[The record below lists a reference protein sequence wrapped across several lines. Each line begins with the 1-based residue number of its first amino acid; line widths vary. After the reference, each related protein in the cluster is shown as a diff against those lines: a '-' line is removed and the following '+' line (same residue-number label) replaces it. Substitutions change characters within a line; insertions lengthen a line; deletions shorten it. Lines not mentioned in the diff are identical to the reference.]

1 MKRRSTPQP
10 LTRVDVWHLENVLF
24 KLYRTIQSCVETVD
38 SVSLGLF
45 DLHDSISWI
54 DKDTLITEFFEK
66 PQYYEYGSQSVVDL
80 TEGTFI
86 RLRNFIIETQD
97 LGLAID
103 LTEQELNLHAFVI
116 FLHNLNDTLQGCLSS
131 IPYLEMLRDFRYEI
145 YKWACFYANR
155 IGSTI
160 DQEMGSR
167 KDDTYLIA
175 ENLDSL
181 HIKYRGQDRRPVTI
195 TDITDEE
202 AAFDLSDY
210 FIARY
215 DKSRI
220 LRIYK
225 HISVLAYEQSD
236 LYISKIISIIAYA
249 HYQGLLSCSY
259 ARTIRATL
267 AKFHIEVKP
276 NYLHP
281 ATFGQPTEKG
291 NLREAY
297 QEAVAFYASL

>member
-1 MKRRSTPQP
+1 MDKTIEHQTTKATMKRRSTQHP

-45 DLHDSISWI
+45 DLHDSIFWI

-80 TEGTFI
+80 TEDTFI

-167 KDDTYLIA
+167 KDVTYLIA
-175 ENLDSL
+175 ENL
-181 HIKYRGQDRRPVTI
+181 
-195 TDITDEE
+195 
-202 AAFDLSDY
+202 
-210 FIARY
+210 
-215 DKSRI
+215 
-220 LRIYK
+220 
-225 HISVLAYEQSD
+225 
-236 LYISKIISIIAYA
+236 
-249 HYQGLLSCSY
+249 
-259 ARTIRATL
+259 
-267 AKFHIEVKP
+267 
-276 NYLHP
+276 
-281 ATFGQPTEKG
+281 
-291 NLREAY
+291 NLRHVEGDS
-297 QEAVAFYASL
+297 F

>member
-1 MKRRSTPQP
+1 METAP

-80 TEGTFI
+80 TEDTFI

-167 KDDTYLIA
+167 KEVTYLIA

-181 HIKYRGQDRRPVTI
+181 HIKYRGQDRKSVTI
-195 TDITDEE
+195 TDITDVE
-202 AAFDLSDY
+202 AVFDLSDY
-210 FIARY
+210 FVARY
-215 DKSRI
+215 DKSKI

-249 HYQGLLSCSY
+249 HYQGFLSCSY
-259 ARTIRATL
+259 AKTIRATL

-297 QEAVAFYASL
+297 QEAVTFYSSL

>member
-38 SVSLGLF
+38 SVSLGMF

-80 TEGTFI
+80 TEDAFI
-86 RLRNFIIETQD
+86 RLRNFIIDTQD

-167 KDDTYLIA
+167 KDVTYLIA

-195 TDITDEE
+195 TDITDEVCLYL
-202 AAFDLSDY
+202 AAERLSQNG
-210 FIARY
+210 
-215 DKSRI
+215 S
-220 LRIYK
+220 
-225 HISVLAYEQSD
+225 
-236 LYISKIISIIAYA
+236 
-249 HYQGLLSCSY
+249 G
-259 ARTIRATL
+259 
-267 AKFHIEVKP
+267 
-276 NYLHP
+276 
-281 ATFGQPTEKG
+281 
-291 NLREAY
+291 
-297 QEAVAFYASL
+297 

>member
-1 MKRRSTPQP
+1 MAVLRGAFSFPGMDKTIEHQTTKATMKRRSTPQP

-80 TEGTFI
+80 TEDTFI

-167 KDDTYLIA
+167 KDVTYLIA
-175 ENLDSL
+175 ENL
-181 HIKYRGQDRRPVTI
+181 
-195 TDITDEE
+195 
-202 AAFDLSDY
+202 
-210 FIARY
+210 
-215 DKSRI
+215 
-220 LRIYK
+220 
-225 HISVLAYEQSD
+225 
-236 LYISKIISIIAYA
+236 
-249 HYQGLLSCSY
+249 
-259 ARTIRATL
+259 
-267 AKFHIEVKP
+267 
-276 NYLHP
+276 
-281 ATFGQPTEKG
+281 
-291 NLREAY
+291 NLRHVEGDS
-297 QEAVAFYASL
+297 F

>member
-1 MKRRSTPQP
+1 MDKTIEHQTTKATMKRRSTQHP

-45 DLHDSISWI
+45 D
-54 DKDTLITEFFEK
+54 
-66 PQYYEYGSQSVVDL
+66 
-80 TEGTFI
+80 
-86 RLRNFIIETQD
+86 
-97 LGLAID
+97 
-103 LTEQELNLHAFVI
+103 LHAFVI

-167 KDDTYLIA
+167 KDVTYLIA

-249 HYQGLLSCSY
+249 HYQGFLSCSY
-259 ARTIRATL
+259 ARTIRAADIIKNWIRNRYT
-267 AKFHIEVKP
+267 IEFLGTWEMIHNPGFKVVEFDHFRKQAGLP
-276 NYLHP
+276 SFVLSASAWIERTNAIGIVVRKGRYGG
-281 ATFGQPTEKG
+281 TF
-291 NLREAY
+291 AY
-297 QEAVAFYASL
+297 KDIAFEFGTAISVPWHR

>member
-167 KDDTYLIA
+167 KDVTYLIA

-297 QEAVAFYASL
+297 QKAVAFYASL

>member
-1 MKRRSTPQP
+1 MAVLRGAFSFPGMDKTIEHQTTKATMKRRSTPQP

-80 TEGTFI
+80 TEDTFI

-103 LTEQELNLHAFVI
+103 
-116 FLHNLNDTLQGCLSS
+116 
-131 IPYLEMLRDFRYEI
+131 
-145 YKWACFYANR
+145 
-155 IGSTI
+155 
-160 DQEMGSR
+160 QEMGSR
-167 KDDTYLIA
+167 KDITYLIA

-202 AAFDLSDY
+202 AAFGLSDY

-236 LYISKIISIIAYA
+236 LYISKIISI
-249 HYQGLLSCSY
+249 
-259 ARTIRATL
+259 RW
-267 AKFHIEVKP
+267 
-276 NYLHP
+276 
-281 ATFGQPTEKG
+281 
-291 NLREAY
+291 
-297 QEAVAFYASL
+297 

>member
-80 TEGTFI
+80 TEDTFI

-103 LTEQELNLHAFVI
+103 
-116 FLHNLNDTLQGCLSS
+116 
-131 IPYLEMLRDFRYEI
+131 
-145 YKWACFYANR
+145 
-155 IGSTI
+155 
-160 DQEMGSR
+160 QEMGSR
-167 KDDTYLIA
+167 KDITSLIA

-181 HIKYRGQDRRPVTI
+181 HIKYRGQDRRPVNI
-195 TDITDEE
+195 TDITVVE
-202 AAFDLSDY
+202 AAFD
-210 FIARY
+210 
-215 DKSRI
+215 
-220 LRIYK
+220 
-225 HISVLAYEQSD
+225 ISV
-236 LYISKIISIIAYA
+236 
-249 HYQGLLSCSY
+249 
-259 ARTIRATL
+259 
-267 AKFHIEVKP
+267 
-276 NYLHP
+276 
-281 ATFGQPTEKG
+281 
-291 NLREAY
+291 
-297 QEAVAFYASL
+297 

>member
-38 SVSLGLF
+38 SVSLGMF

-80 TEGTFI
+80 TEDAFI

-116 FLHNLNDTLQGCLSS
+116 C
-131 IPYLEMLRDFRYEI
+131 
-145 YKWACFYANR
+145 
-155 IGSTI
+155 
-160 DQEMGSR
+160 R
-167 KDDTYLIA
+167 KDITYLIA

-236 LYISKIISIIAYA
+236 LYISKIISI
-249 HYQGLLSCSY
+249 
-259 ARTIRATL
+259 RW
-267 AKFHIEVKP
+267 
-276 NYLHP
+276 
-281 ATFGQPTEKG
+281 
-291 NLREAY
+291 
-297 QEAVAFYASL
+297 